1 MIRLDKADIFL
12 VEDNE
17 DFSFLIEKAI
27 HHIDKDLV
35 LKIVDNG
42 LGALEVLKGYN
53 HDGVR
58 PRIILLDLNL
68 PGLSGLD
75 LLREIKGLEFLKQVP
90 VILFT
95 TSDNPK
101 DIKAAAEYGANAYVT
116 KPAGYIALIDCL
128 RSLFNFWFTHHTATK

>member
-1 MIRLDKADIFL
+1 MDIFL

-27 HHIDKDLV
+27 EHVDKGYS
-35 LKIVDNG
+35 LKIVDDG
-42 LGALEVLKGYN
+42 LTALKVLQQYEHEN
-53 HDGVR
+53 TR

-75 LLREIKGLEFLKQVP
+75 LLREIKSIEFLKLVP

-95 TSDNPK
+95 TSDNPRDVK
-101 DIKAAAEYGANAYVT
+101 IAAEYGANAFIT
-116 KPAGYIALIDCL
+116 KPHGYLALIDCL
-128 RSLFNFWFTHHTATK
+128 KSLFDFWFTHHTAIK

>member
-1 MIRLDKADIFL
+1 MAQLNKVDIFL

-27 HHIDKDLV
+27 DHIDKDLSI
-35 LKIVDNG
+35 KIVDNG
-42 LGALEVLKGYN
+42 LSALEVLKHLNQEGI
-53 HDGVR
+53 R

-75 LLREIKGLEFLKQVP
+75 LLAEIKMIEFLKQVP

-101 DIKAAAEYGANAYVT
+101 DVRAATEHGANAYVT
-116 KPAGYIALIDCL
+116 KPHGYIALIDCL
-128 RSLFNFWFTHHTATK
+128 RSLFNFWFTHHTTIK

>member
-1 MIRLDKADIFL
+1 MTQLNKVDIFL

-27 HHIDKDLV
+27 DHINKDLSI
-35 LKIVDNG
+35 KIVDNG
-42 LGALEVLKGYN
+42 LSALEVLKHLNQEGI
-53 HDGVR
+53 R

-75 LLREIKGLEFLKQVP
+75 LLAEIKMIEFLKQVP

-101 DIKAAAEYGANAYVT
+101 DVRAATEHGANAYVT
-116 KPAGYIALIDCL
+116 KPHGYIALIDCL
-128 RSLFNFWFTHHTATK
+128 RSLFNFWFTHHTTIK

>member
-1 MIRLDKADIFL
+1 MNRLNKVDIFL

-27 HHIDKDLV
+27 DHIDKDLSI
-35 LKIVDNG
+35 KIVDNG
-42 LGALEVLKGYN
+42 LKALEVLK
-53 HDGVR
+53 HLDQECIR

-75 LLREIKGLEFLKQVP
+75 LLVKIKTIEFLKQVP

-101 DIKAAAEYGANAYVT
+101 DVRLATEHGANAYVT
-116 KPAGYIALIDCL
+116 KPHGYIALIDCL
-128 RSLFNFWFTHHTATK
+128 RSLFNFWFTHHTTIK

>member
-1 MIRLDKADIFL
+1 MNQLNKVDIFL

-27 HHIDKDLV
+27 DHIDKDLS
-35 LKIVDNG
+35 LKVVDNG
-42 LGALEVLKGYN
+42 FSALEVLKHYN
-53 HDGVR
+53 QEGTR

-75 LLREIKGLEFLKQVP
+75 LLREIKEIDFFKQVP
-90 VILFT
+90 IILFT

-101 DIKAAAEYGANAYVT
+101 DVRTATEYGTNAYVT
-116 KPAGYIALIDCL
+116 KPHGYVALIDCL
-128 RSLFNFWFTHHTATK
+128 RSLFNFWFNHHTTIK

>member
-1 MIRLDKADIFL
+1 MNLLNKVDIFI

-17 DFSFLIEKAI
+17 DFSFFIEKAI
-27 HHIDKDLV
+27 EHIDSELSI
-35 LKIVDNG
+35 KIVDNG
-42 LGALEVLKGYN
+42 LTALEVLKHFDHEGT
-53 HDGVR
+53 R

-75 LLREIKGLEFLKQVP
+75 LLREIKGIEFLKQVP

-101 DIKAAAEYGANAYVT
+101 DVRAATEYGANAYVT
-116 KPAGYIALIDCL
+116 KPHGYVALVDCL
-128 RSLFNFWFTHHTATK
+128 RSLFSFWFTHHTTIK

>member
-1 MIRLDKADIFL
+1 MDKVDIFL

-17 DFSFLIEKAI
+17 DFSYLIEKAI
-27 HHIDKDLV
+27 DHIDKELS

-42 LGALEVLKGYN
+42 LTALEVLMHYEQEGT
-53 HDGVR
+53 R

-75 LLREIKGLEFLKQVP
+75 LLREIKGIEYLKQVP
-90 VILFT
+90 IILFT

-101 DIKAAAEYGANAYVT
+101 DVRAATEYGANAYVT
-116 KPAGYIALIDCL
+116 KPHGYVALIDCL
-128 RSLFNFWFTHHTATK
+128 RSLFNFWFTHHTTIK

>member
-1 MIRLDKADIFL
+1 MTRLNKVDIFL

-27 HHIDKDLV
+27 DYIDKGLSI
-35 LKIVDNG
+35 KIVDNG
-42 LGALEVLKGYN
+42 LSALEVLKHFDQEGI
-53 HDGVR
+53 R

-75 LLREIKGLEFLKQVP
+75 LLIEIKTIEFLKQVP

-101 DIKAAAEYGANAYVT
+101 DVKAAIEHGANAYVT
-116 KPAGYIALIDCL
+116 KPHGYIALIDCL
-128 RSLFNFWFTHHTATK
+128 KSLFNFWFTHHTTIK

>member
-1 MIRLDKADIFL
+1 MNKLDIFI

-27 HHIDKDLV
+27 DCINKDLS

-42 LGALEVLKGYN
+42 LSALESLKRFGQE
-53 HDGVR
+53 GII
-58 PRIILLDLNL
+58 PRIIMLDLNL

-75 LLREIKGLEFLKQVP
+75 LLVEIKMIEFLKQVP

-101 DIKAAAEYGANAYVT
+101 DARVATEYGANAYIT
-116 KPAGYIALIDCL
+116 KPHGYIALIDCL
-128 RSLFNFWFTHHTATK
+128 RSLFNFWFTHHKIIK

>member
-1 MIRLDKADIFL
+1 MDQLDKLDIFI

-17 DFSFLIEKAI
+17 DFSFLIEKAT
-27 HHIDKDLV
+27 HHIDKALS
-35 LKIVDNG
+35 LKIMDNG
-42 LGALEVLKGYN
+42 VDALQALKQYEEAGT
-53 HDGVR
+53 R

-75 LLREIKGLEFLKQVP
+75 LLREIKGIEFLKQVP

-101 DIKAAAEYGANAYVT
+101 DVKAAAEYGANAYIT
-116 KPAGYIALIDCL
+116 KPHGYIALIACL
-128 RSLFNFWFTHHTATK
+128 KSLFNFWFTHHSAIK

>member
-1 MIRLDKADIFL
+1 MTQLNKVDIFL

-27 HHIDKDLV
+27 DHIDKDLSI
-35 LKIVDNG
+35 KIVDNG
-42 LGALEVLKGYN
+42 LSALEVLKHLNPEGI
-53 HDGVR
+53 R

-75 LLREIKGLEFLKQVP
+75 LLAEIKMIEFLKQVP

-101 DIKAAAEYGANAYVT
+101 DVRAATEHGANAYVT
-116 KPAGYIALIDCL
+116 KPHGYIALIDCL
-128 RSLFNFWFTHHTATK
+128 RSLFNFWFTHHTTIK

>member
-1 MIRLDKADIFL
+1 MNRLNKVDIFL

-27 HHIDKDLV
+27 DHIDKDLSI
-35 LKIVDNG
+35 KIVDNG
-42 LGALEVLKGYN
+42 LNALEVLKHLDQEGI
-53 HDGVR
+53 R

-75 LLREIKGLEFLKQVP
+75 LLVKIKTIEFLKQVP

-95 TSDNPK
+95 TSENPK
-101 DIKAAAEYGANAYVT
+101 DVRLATEHGANAYVT
-116 KPAGYIALIDCL
+116 KPHGYIALIDCL
-128 RSLFNFWFTHHTATK
+128 RSLFNFWFTHHTTIK

>member
-1 MIRLDKADIFL
+1 MTRLNKVDILL

-27 HHIDKDLV
+27 DHIDKDLSI
-35 LKIVDNG
+35 KIVDNG
-42 LGALEVLKGYN
+42 LNALEVLKHFEQEGIK
-53 HDGVR
+53 

-75 LLREIKGLEFLKQVP
+75 LLVKIKMIEFLKQVP

-101 DIKAAAEYGANAYVT
+101 DVREATKYGANAYIS
-116 KPAGYIALIDCL
+116 KPHGYIALIDCL
-128 RSLFNFWFTHHTATK
+128 RSLFNFWFIHHTTIK

>member
-1 MIRLDKADIFL
+1 MNRLNKVDIFL

-27 HHIDKDLV
+27 DHIDKDLSI
-35 LKIVDNG
+35 KIVDNG
-42 LGALEVLKGYN
+42 LNALEVLKHLDQEGI
-53 HDGVR
+53 R

-75 LLREIKGLEFLKQVP
+75 LLVKIKTIEFLKQVP

-101 DIKAAAEYGANAYVT
+101 DVRLATEHGANAYVT
-116 KPAGYIALIDCL
+116 KPHGYIALIDCL
-128 RSLFNFWFTHHTATK
+128 RSLFNFWFTHHTTIK

>member
-1 MIRLDKADIFL
+1 MNRLNKVDIFL

-27 HHIDKDLV
+27 DHIDKDLSI
-35 LKIVDNG
+35 KILDNG
-42 LGALEVLKGYN
+42 LNALEVLKHLDQEGI
-53 HDGVR
+53 R

-75 LLREIKGLEFLKQVP
+75 LLVKIKTIEFLKQVP

-101 DIKAAAEYGANAYVT
+101 DVRLATEHGANAYVT
-116 KPAGYIALIDCL
+116 KPHGYIALIDCL
-128 RSLFNFWFTHHTATK
+128 RSLFNFWFTHHTTIK

>member
-1 MIRLDKADIFL
+1 MNRLDKVDIFI

-27 HHIDKDLV
+27 DHIDKELS

-42 LGALEVLKGYN
+42 LTALEVLKHYDQEGT
-53 HDGVR
+53 R

-75 LLREIKGLEFLKQVP
+75 LLREIKGIEFLKQVP
-90 VILFT
+90 IILFT

-101 DIKAAAEYGANAYVT
+101 DVRAATEYGANAYVT
-116 KPAGYIALIDCL
+116 KPHGYIALIDCL
-128 RSLFNFWFTHHTATK
+128 RSLFNFWFTHHTTIK

>member
-1 MIRLDKADIFL
+1 MNQLNKVDIFL

-27 HHIDKDLV
+27 DHIDKDLS
-35 LKIVDNG
+35 LKVVDNG
-42 LGALEVLKGYN
+42 FSALEVLKHYN
-53 HDGVR
+53 QEGTR

-75 LLREIKGLEFLKQVP
+75 LLREIKEIDFFKQVP
-90 VILFT
+90 IILFT

-101 DIKAAAEYGANAYVT
+101 DVRTATEYGANAYVT
-116 KPAGYIALIDCL
+116 KPHGYVALIDCL
-128 RSLFNFWFTHHTATK
+128 RSLFNFWFNHHTTIK

>member
-1 MIRLDKADIFL
+1 MNQLDKVDIFL

-17 DFSFLIEKAI
+17 DFSYLIEKAI
-27 HHIDKDLV
+27 DHIDKELS

-42 LGALEVLKGYN
+42 LTALEVLMHYEQEGT
-53 HDGVR
+53 R

-75 LLREIKGLEFLKQVP
+75 LLREIKGIEYLKQVP
-90 VILFT
+90 IILFT

-101 DIKAAAEYGANAYVT
+101 DVKAATEYGANAYIT
-116 KPAGYIALIDCL
+116 KPHGYIALIDCL
-128 RSLFNFWFTHHTATK
+128 RSLFNFWFTHHTTIK

>member
-1 MIRLDKADIFL
+1 LNKVDIFL

-27 HHIDKDLV
+27 DHIDKDLSI
-35 LKIVDNG
+35 KIVDNG
-42 LGALEVLKGYN
+42 LNALEVLKHLDQEGI
-53 HDGVR
+53 R

-75 LLREIKGLEFLKQVP
+75 LLVKIKTIEFLKQVP

-101 DIKAAAEYGANAYVT
+101 DVRLATEHGANAYVT
-116 KPAGYIALIDCL
+116 KPHGYIALIDCL
-128 RSLFNFWFTHHTATK
+128 RSLFNFWFTHHTTIK

>member
-1 MIRLDKADIFL
+1 MAQLNKVDIFL

-27 HHIDKDLV
+27 DHINKDLSI
-35 LKIVDNG
+35 KIVDNG
-42 LGALEVLKGYN
+42 LSALEVLKHLNPEGI
-53 HDGVR
+53 R

-75 LLREIKGLEFLKQVP
+75 LLAEIKMIEFLKQVP

-101 DIKAAAEYGANAYVT
+101 DVRAATEHGANAYVT
-116 KPAGYIALIDCL
+116 KPHGYIALIDCL
-128 RSLFNFWFTHHTATK
+128 RSLFNFWFTHHTTIK

>member
-1 MIRLDKADIFL
+1 MDIFL
-12 VEDNE
+12 VEDSE

-27 HHIDKDLV
+27 NHIDKNLT

-42 LGALEVLKGYN
+42 LAALEVLKRYDPEN
-53 HDGVR
+53 AR

-75 LLREIKGLEFLKQVP
+75 LLREIKGIDFLKQVP

-101 DIKAAAEYGANAYVT
+101 DVRAATEYGANAYVT
-116 KPAGYIALIDCL
+116 KPHGYLALIKCL
-128 RSLFNFWFTHHTATK
+128 KSLFSFWFTHHTTIQ

>member
-1 MIRLDKADIFL
+1 MNQLDKVDIFL

-17 DFSFLIEKAI
+17 DFSYLIEKAI
-27 HHIDKDLV
+27 DHIDKELS

-42 LGALEVLKGYN
+42 LTALEVLMHYEQEGT
-53 HDGVR
+53 R

-75 LLREIKGLEFLKQVP
+75 LLREIKGIEYLKQVP
-90 VILFT
+90 IILFT

-101 DIKAAAEYGANAYVT
+101 DVRAATEYGANAYVT
-116 KPAGYIALIDCL
+116 KPHGYVALIDCL
-128 RSLFNFWFTHHTATK
+128 RSLFNFWFTHHTTIK

>member
-42 LGALEVLKGYN
+42 LGALEVLKGCS
-53 HDGVR
+53 HDGIR

>member
-1 MIRLDKADIFL
+1 MNRFNKVDIFF

-27 HHIDKDLV
+27 DYIDKDLSI
-35 LKIVDNG
+35 KIVDIG
-42 LGALEVLKGYN
+42 LNALEVLTHFDQEGI
-53 HDGVR
+53 R

-75 LLREIKGLEFLKQVP
+75 LLVKLKTIEFLKQVP

-101 DIKAAAEYGANAYVT
+101 DVRLATVHGANVYVT
-116 KPAGYIALIDCL
+116 KPHGYIALINCL
-128 RSLFNFWFTHHTATK
+128 RSLFNFWVTHHLTIK

>member
-1 MIRLDKADIFL
+1 MTRLNKVDIFI

-27 HHIDKDLV
+27 DHIDKDLSI
-35 LKIVDNG
+35 KIVDNG
-42 LGALEVLKGYN
+42 LNALEVLKHLDQEGI
-53 HDGVR
+53 R

-75 LLREIKGLEFLKQVP
+75 LLVKIKTIEFLKQVP

-101 DIKAAAEYGANAYVT
+101 DVRLATEHGANAYVT
-116 KPAGYIALIDCL
+116 KPHGYIALIDCL
-128 RSLFNFWFTHHTATK
+128 RSLFNFWFTHHTTIK

>member
-1 MIRLDKADIFL
+1 VDIFF

-27 HHIDKDLV
+27 DHIDKNLSI
-35 LKIVDNG
+35 KIVDNG
-42 LGALEVLKGYN
+42 LDALALLKHYDHEGI
-53 HDGVR
+53 R

-75 LLREIKGLEFLKQVP
+75 LLREIKGIEFLKQVP
-90 VILFT
+90 IILFT

-101 DIKAAAEYGANAYVT
+101 DVRVATEYGANAYVT
-116 KPAGYIALIDCL
+116 KPHGYIALIDCL
-128 RSLFNFWFTHHTATK
+128 SSLFNFWFTHHTTIK

>member
-1 MIRLDKADIFL
+1 MNRLNKVDIFL

-17 DFSFLIEKAI
+17 DFSFLIAKAI
-27 HHIDKDLV
+27 DYIDKDLN

-42 LGALEVLKGYN
+42 LTALKFLKRFSQEGII
-53 HDGVR
+53 

-75 LLREIKGLEFLKQVP
+75 LLVEIKMIEFLKQVP

-101 DIKAAAEYGANAYVT
+101 DVRAATEYGANAYVT
-116 KPAGYIALIDCL
+116 KPHGYIALIDCL
-128 RSLFNFWFTHHTATK
+128 KSLFNFWFTHHKTIK

>member
-1 MIRLDKADIFL
+1 MNKADIFF

-27 HHIDKDLV
+27 NYIDKDLSI
-35 LKIVDNG
+35 KIVDNG
-42 LGALEVLKGYN
+42 LIALELLKHFEYEGN
-53 HDGVR
+53 K

-75 LLREIKGLEFLKQVP
+75 LLREIKGIEFLKQVP
-90 VILFT
+90 IILFT

-101 DIKAAAEYGANAYVT
+101 DVRVATEYGANAYVT
-116 KPAGYIALIDCL
+116 KPHGYIALIECL
-128 RSLFNFWFTHHTATK
+128 RSLFDFWFTHHTTIE

>member
-1 MIRLDKADIFL
+1 MNKLDIFI

-27 HHIDKDLV
+27 DCIDKDLS

-42 LGALEVLKGYN
+42 LSALESLKRFGQE
-53 HDGVR
+53 GII
-58 PRIILLDLNL
+58 PRIIMLDLNL

-75 LLREIKGLEFLKQVP
+75 LLVEIKMIEFLKQVP

-101 DIKAAAEYGANAYVT
+101 DARVATEYGANAYIT
-116 KPAGYIALIDCL
+116 KPHGYIALVDCL
-128 RSLFNFWFTHHTATK
+128 RSLFNFWFTHHKIIK

>member
-1 MIRLDKADIFL
+1 MMRLNKVDIFI

-27 HHIDKDLV
+27 DHIDKDLSI
-35 LKIVDNG
+35 KIVDNG
-42 LGALEVLKGYN
+42 LNALEVLK
-53 HDGVR
+53 HFEQEDTR

-75 LLREIKGLEFLKQVP
+75 LLGKIKTIEFLKQVP

-101 DIKAAAEYGANAYVT
+101 DVRLATEHGANAYVT
-116 KPAGYIALIDCL
+116 KPHGYIALIDCL
-128 RSLFNFWFTHHTATK
+128 RSLFNFWFTHHTTIK

>member
-1 MIRLDKADIFL
+1 MNQLNKVDIFL

-27 HHIDKDLV
+27 DHIDKDLS
-35 LKIVDNG
+35 LKVVDNG
-42 LGALEVLKGYN
+42 FSALEVLKHYDQEGT
-53 HDGVR
+53 R

-75 LLREIKGLEFLKQVP
+75 LLREIKEIDFFKQVP
-90 VILFT
+90 IILFT

-101 DIKAAAEYGANAYVT
+101 DVRTATEYGANAYVT
-116 KPAGYIALIDCL
+116 KPHGYVALIDCL
-128 RSLFNFWFTHHTATK
+128 RSLFNFWFNHHTTIK

>member
-1 MIRLDKADIFL
+1 MNKVDIFL

-27 HHIDKDLV
+27 DHINKDLSI
-35 LKIVDNG
+35 KIVDNG
-42 LGALEVLKGYN
+42 LTALEVLKHY
-53 HDGVR
+53 DQESTR

-75 LLREIKGLEFLKQVP
+75 LLREIKGIEFLKQVP
-90 VILFT
+90 IILFT

-101 DIKAAAEYGANAYVT
+101 DVRAATEYGANAYVT
-116 KPAGYIALIDCL
+116 KPQGYVALIDCL
-128 RSLFNFWFTHHTATK
+128 RSLFNFWFTHHTTIK

>member
-1 MIRLDKADIFL
+1 MNQLNKVDIFL

-27 HHIDKDLV
+27 DHIDKDLSI
-35 LKIVDNG
+35 KIVDNG
-42 LGALEVLKGYN
+42 LNALEVLKHLDQEGI
-53 HDGVR
+53 R

-75 LLREIKGLEFLKQVP
+75 LLVKIKTIEFLKQVP

-101 DIKAAAEYGANAYVT
+101 DVRLATEHGANAYVT
-116 KPAGYIALIDCL
+116 KPHGYIALIDCL
-128 RSLFNFWFTHHTATK
+128 RSLFNFWFTHHTTIK

>member
-1 MIRLDKADIFL
+1 MNRLNKVDIFL

-27 HHIDKDLV
+27 DHIDKDLSI
-35 LKIVDNG
+35 KIVDNG
-42 LGALEVLKGYN
+42 LNALEVLKHLDQEGIK
-53 HDGVR
+53 

-75 LLREIKGLEFLKQVP
+75 LLVKIKTIEFLKQVP

-101 DIKAAAEYGANAYVT
+101 DVRLATEHGANAYVT
-116 KPAGYIALIDCL
+116 KPHGYIALIDCL
-128 RSLFNFWFTHHTATK
+128 RSLFNFWFTHHTTIK

>member
-1 MIRLDKADIFL
+1 MNQLHKMDIFL

-17 DFSFLIEKAI
+17 DFSFLIGKAI
-27 HHIDKDLV
+27 EQIDKNLS

-42 LGALEVLKGYN
+42 LTALAILKQYETEGTK
-53 HDGVR
+53 
-58 PRIILLDLNL
+58 PKIILLDLNL

-75 LLREIKGLEFLKQVP
+75 ILREVRGIEFLKLVP

-101 DIKAAAEYGANAYVT
+101 DVKAAAEYGANAYIT
-116 KPAGYIALIDCL
+116 KPHGYLALVNCL
-128 RSLFNFWFTHHTATK
+128 KSLFDFWFKHHTTLK